1 MISNYL
7 ASKDE
12 IVSYLMTHVPRITGS
27 NFKLLEYLAVL
38 WGNVEI
44 KDLRN

>member
-1 MISNYL
+1 MISHYL
-7 ASKDE
+7 ASRDE
-12 IVSYLMTHVPRITGS
+12 IMSYLVTHVPRITGS
-27 NFKLLEYLAVL
+27 NFKLLECLAVL